1 MPMENSK
8 PSQTTT
14 TEKAV
19 HQVEYVNLQE
29 FGYEK
34 SGQVKGDPDIFTSYL
49 NRILNGDLVDEKFS
63 GLNEDDKPEKRIRLK
78 KLEAKLAET
87 SQQNEKINA
96 EIKEKQDK
104 IDVRREELLDIRK
117 RYEED
122 PEAMKRET
130 FSTFKFSISLFILL
144 ALSGYLFFFYV
155 SAAYKALYTDFEAIA
170 ERIAA
175 GLGTGSIMPKPAE
188 LAEALQYNFLLFLVP
203 FVFYAFGWAFHVIL
217 DMKHKYKF
225 VFLGALIGV
234 TFFVDF
240 LLALLIHNN
249 TEYAKELMGIGTRS
263 WAVNPA
269 FYMILFL
276 GFIVYILWSILL
288 DSIVREWSKRM
299 LTVNLKKIIKH
310 LRNDIKELMAKLVPE
325 EPIRFDIANLR
336 EDIATVILGNLKS
349 YIDQFTTGWISY
361 LAPQNLKE
369 VKVKCV
375 NIKKEFED
383 KHAIKSGTV
392 KVIKRRNL

>member
-1 MPMENSK
+1 MENSK
-8 PSQTTT
+8 PSASSTK
-14 TEKAV
+14 EKAI
-19 HQVEYVNLQE
+19 HQIEYVNLQD

-34 SGQVKGDPDIFTSYL
+34 SGHVKGDPDIYISYL

-63 GLNEDDKPEKRIRLK
+63 GLNEDDKPEKRGKLK
-78 KLEAKLAET
+78 ELESKLEET
-87 SQQNEKINA
+87 SQQNDKINA

-117 RYEED
+117 KYEDD
-122 PEAMKRET
+122 PEAMKREA
-130 FSTFKFSISLFILL
+130 FSPFKFIISTFILIML
-144 ALSGYLFFFYV
+144 TGYLFFFYV
-155 SAAYKALYTDFEAIA
+155 SAAYRALYTDFEAIA
-170 ERIAA
+170 SRIAA
-175 GLGTGSIMPKPAE
+175 GLGTGSIMPQPAE
-188 LAEALQYNFLLFLVP
+188 LADALQYNFLLFLVP
-203 FVFYAFGWAFHVIL
+203 FVFYAFGWAFHVL
-217 DMKHKYKF
+217 LELKHKYKY

-240 LLALLIHNN
+240 LLAMLIHNN
-249 TEYAKELMGIGTRS
+249 LDHAKELMGLATRS
-263 WAVNPA
+263 WAADPA

-276 GFIVYILWSILL
+276 GFMVYILWSILL
-288 DSIVREWSKRM
+288 DSVIREWAKRM
-299 LTVNLKKIIKH
+299 ITVNLKKIVKH
-310 LRNDIKELMAKLVPE
+310 LRNDIKELKAKLIPE

-369 VKVKCV
+369 VKVKCM
-375 NIKKEFED
+375 NIKKEFEE

-392 KVIKRRNL
+392 KVIKRRA

>member
-1 MPMENSK
+1 MEKSTSPTSSK
-8 PSQTTT
+8 

-19 HQVEYVNLQE
+19 HQIDYVNLQE

-34 SGQVKGDPDIFTSYL
+34 SGNVKGDPEVYTSYL

-63 GLNEDDKPEKRIRLK
+63 GLNEDEKPEQRSKLKELEGRLD
-78 KLEAKLAET
+78 EAT
-87 SQQNEKINA
+87 MNNA
-96 EIKEKQDK
+96 ELNVLIREKKDK

-117 RYEED
+117 KFEDD

-130 FSTFKFSISLFILL
+130 FSPFKFSISTFILIML
-144 ALSGYLFFFYV
+144 TGYLFFFYV
-155 SAAYKALYTDFEAIA
+155 SAAYKALYTDFEGIA

-217 DMKHKYKF
+217 EMKHKHKF
-225 VFLGALIGV
+225 VLLGALIGV

-249 TEYAKELMGIGTRS
+249 TEYAKELMGIATKS
-263 WAVNPA
+263 WAANPA
-269 FYMILFL
+269 FWMILFL
-276 GFIVYILWSILL
+276 GFIVYLLWSILL
-288 DSIVREWSKRM
+288 DSIVREWAKR
-299 LTVNLKKIIKH
+299 LVTVNLKKIVKH
-310 LRNDIKELMAKLVPE
+310 LREDIKVMQDKLVPE

-336 EDIATVILGNLKS
+336 EDMGTVILGNLKS

-375 NIKKEFED
+375 NIRKEFEG
-383 KHAIKSGTV
+383 KHSIKSGTV
-392 KVIKRRNL
+392 KVIKRRGL

>member
-1 MPMENSK
+1 MENPK
-8 PSQTTT
+8 PSATTR

-19 HQVEYVNLQE
+19 HQIEYVNLQD

-34 SGQVKGDPDIFTSYL
+34 SGQVKGDPDTYTSYL

-63 GLNEDDKPEKRIRLK
+63 GLNEDDRPEKRNKLK
-78 KLEAKLAET
+78 QLEAKLEET
-87 SQQNEKINA
+87 SQHNEKINA
-96 EIKEKQDK
+96 EIKDKQDK

-117 RYEED
+117 KYEDD
-122 PEAMKRET
+122 PEAMRRET
-130 FSTFKFSISLFILL
+130 FSPFKFSISAFILL
-144 ALSGYLFFFYV
+144 MLTGYLFFFYV
-155 SAAYKALYTDFEAIA
+155 SAAYKALYTDFEGIA

-217 DMKHKYKF
+217 EMKHKYKF

-249 TEYAKELMGIGTRS
+249 TEYAKELMGIGTLS
-263 WAVNPA
+263 WFANPA

-288 DSIVREWSKRM
+288 DSIVREWAKRL
-299 LTVNLKKIIKH
+299 LTSNLKKIVKH
-310 LRNDIKELMAKLVPE
+310 LRNDIKELKAKLVPE
-325 EPIRFDIANLR
+325 EPIRFDIGNLR

-369 VKVKCV
+369 VKAKCV
-375 NIKKEFED
+375 NIKKDFEE
-383 KHAIKSGTV
+383 KHAIKAGTV

>member
-1 MPMENSK
+1 MENSNSTASSK
-8 PSQTTT
+8 

-19 HQVEYVNLQE
+19 HQIEYVNLQD

-34 SGQVKGDPDIFTSYL
+34 SGHVKGDPHIYTSYL

-63 GLNEDDKPEKRIRLK
+63 GLNEDEKPEKRSRLK
-78 KLEAKLAET
+78 QLEAKLEET
-87 SQQNEKINA
+87 NLKNDEFNVQ
-96 EIKEKQDK
+96 IKEKQDK

-117 RYEED
+117 KYEDD

-130 FSTFKFSISLFILL
+130 FSTFKFSISVFILI

-155 SAAYKALYTDFEAIA
+155 SAAYRALYTDFEGIA
-170 ERIAA
+170 SRIAA

-217 DMKHKYKF
+217 ELKHKYKF
-225 VFLGALIGV
+225 VFLGSLISV

-240 LLALLIHNN
+240 LLAMLIHNN
-249 TEYAKELMGIGTRS
+249 LEYAKELMGLATTS
-263 WAVNPA
+263 WAADPA

-288 DSIVREWSKRM
+288 DSVVREWAKRM
-299 LTVNLKKIIKH
+299 VTVNLKKIVKH
-310 LRNDIKELMAKLVPE
+310 LRNDIKELQAKLVPE
-325 EPIRFDIANLR
+325 EPIRFDIANIR
-336 EDIATVILGNLKS
+336 EDIGTVILGNLKS

-361 LAPQNLKE
+361 LSPQNLKE

-375 NIKKEFED
+375 NIKKEFEE

-392 KVIKRRNL
+392 KVIKRRSI

>member
-1 MPMENSK
+1 MKKSNSSAS
-8 PSQTTT
+8 SQ
-14 TEKAV
+14 TEKAI
-19 HQVEYVNLQE
+19 HQIEYVNLQE

-34 SGQVKGDPDIFTSYL
+34 SGHVKGDPEIYTSYL

-63 GLNEDDKPEKRIRLK
+63 GLNEDDKPDKRNKLK
-78 KLEAKLAET
+78 KLEARLEET
-87 SQQNEKINA
+87 SGQNREINA
-96 EIKEKQDK
+96 QIKEKQDK
-104 IDVRREELLDIRK
+104 IDLRREELLDIRK
-117 RYEED
+117 KYEDD

-130 FSTFKFSISLFILL
+130 FSPFKFSISLFILIML
-144 ALSGYLFFFYV
+144 TGYLFFFYV
-155 SAAYKALYTDFEAIA
+155 SAAYKALYTDFEGIA

-217 DMKHKYKF
+217 EMKHKYKF
-225 VFLGALIGV
+225 VFLGSLISI

-249 TEYAKELMGIGTRS
+249 TEYAKELMGIATKS
-263 WAVNPA
+263 WAANPA

-276 GFIVYILWSILL
+276 GFIVYVLWSILL
-288 DSIVREWSKRM
+288 DSMLREWTKR
-299 LTVNLKKIIKH
+299 LVTINLKKIVKH
-310 LRNDIKELMAKLVPE
+310 LRRDIKDFQSKLVPE
-325 EPIRFDIANLR
+325 EPIRFDIGNLR
-336 EDIATVILGNLKS
+336 EDIGTVILGNLKS

-361 LAPQNLKE
+361 LSPQNLKE

-375 NIKKEFED
+375 NIKKEFEE
-383 KHAIKSGTV
+383 KHGIKSGTV
-392 KVIKRRNL
+392 KVIKRRNI

>member
-1 MPMENSK
+1 MEKSASPTSK
-8 PSQTTT
+8 

-19 HQVEYVNLQE
+19 HQIDYVNLQE

-34 SGQVKGDPDIFTSYL
+34 SGNVKGDPEVYTAYL

-63 GLNEDDKPEKRIRLK
+63 GLNEDEKPEKRNKLK
-78 KLEAKLAET
+78 ELEARLDEAT
-87 SQQNEKINA
+87 MNNA
-96 EIKEKQDK
+96 ELNVLIREKQDK
-104 IDVRREELLDIRK
+104 IDVRREELLDISK
-117 RYEED
+117 KYEKD

-130 FSTFKFSISLFILL
+130 FSPFKFTISVFILIML
-144 ALSGYLFFFYV
+144 TGYLFFFYV
-155 SAAYKALYTDFEAIA
+155 SAAFRALYTDFEGIA
-170 ERIAA
+170 GRIAA
-175 GLGTGSIMPKPAE
+175 GLGTGRIMPQPAE
-188 LAEALQYNFLLFLVP
+188 LSEALRYNFLLFLVP

-217 DMKHKYKF
+217 ELKHKYKF
-225 VFLGALIGV
+225 VFLGGLIGV

-249 TEYAKELMGIGTRS
+249 LEYAKELMGLATKS
-263 WAVNPA
+263 WAADPA

-276 GFIVYILWSILL
+276 GFIVYLLWSILL
-288 DSIVREWSKRM
+288 DSVVREWAKR
-299 LTVNLKKIIKH
+299 LVTVNLKKIIKH
-310 LRNDIKELMAKLVPE
+310 LREDVKILQAKLIPE

-336 EDIATVILGNLKS
+336 EDIGTVILGNLKS

-375 NIKKEFED
+375 NIRKEFEE

-392 KVIKRRNL
+392 KVIKRRGL